1 MQTFARN
8 TRVEALPTF
17 LLVRTAVLDRVVGV
31 SKDELERAIQKHTDL
46 VDIDHVRQS
55 IC

>member
-17 LLVRTAVLDRVVGV
+17 LLVRSTILERVVGV
-31 SKDELERAIQKHTDL
+31 SKDDLHRSIHKHTSD
-46 VDIDHVRQS
+46 VAVDHVQD
-55 IC
+55 